1 MKQVLKTR
9 HFIYLHNATI
19 RRQAVVAATAL
30 CMTGCAT
37 APGQNGLS
45 KTFND
50 TFNNPDPC
58 SNNAR
63 NTGLL
68 IGGLAGTLLGAK
80 LGDKDK
86 GAMLAG
92 ALLGGSIGGMIGSDI
107 DERRCALAKV
117 AREYDLQMSFA
128 AVTDNGAVMSDA
140 AIQHSANPNL
150 VKKNAIGNVMSLRDG
165 AAEGGHFNSNSAEL
179 TTRAER
185 YFSAIA
191 DVYNLNQAAQA
202 IADPAQR
209 QRALQSNAQRR
220 LLLVGHT
227 DDTGASSSNAQLSER
242 RARAVAEYL
251 ERRGIPRDQVYYQGA
266 GEIYPVAD
274 NNSDAGRSQN
284 RRVEIVELADDASLS
299 KYLDARRPNYQF
311 YRAVEPAPVLAV
323 ADAPSLPRASA
334 TPMAA
339 HQADRRARSA
349 ASSAGDKTDGKA
361 QASKRVAPGSGTV
374 KPGAGSQPSTSAV
387 ASAARAAPA
396 KGLAHTNGPVID
408 FGGIPLEPGRAG
420 SVVAS
425 VGPVEKQR
433 ALFALI
439 SSAYADEVPSLSDCS
454 QDRPRNS
461 GAVRALK
468 DGATY
473 KVKEHVPGLY
483 GRTWTA
489 QVNGHQVVINKVAVL
504 ANEASL
510 AQIPELKI
518 YANYDPVANRDAR
531 PAVAIRPEVNTYLGE
546 KGILYRVFAK
556 GSAGMQCIDVVF
568 NRNGGTAAKDGNI
581 VYARSSQLYISPFKP
596 VIAN

>member
-1 MKQVLKTR
+1 MKKVLKTR
-9 HFIYLHNATI
+9 YILFSRNLVL

-37 APGQNGLS
+37 APGQNGFAQ
-45 KTFND
+45 TFND

-128 AVTDNGAVMSDA
+128 AVTDDGAVMSDA
-140 AIQHSANPNL
+140 AIQRSANPNQ
-150 VKKNAIGNVMSLRDG
+150 VKKNAIGNVMSLQDG
-165 AAEGGHFNSNSAEL
+165 GTEGGHFNSNSAEL

-209 QRALQSNAQRR
+209 QRALQSSTQRK

-227 DDTGASSSNAQLSER
+227 DDTGTSSINAQLSER

-266 GEIYPVAD
+266 GETYPVAD
-274 NNSDAGRSQN
+274 NNTDAGRSQN

-299 KYLDARRPNYQF
+299 KYLEARRPNYQF
-311 YRAVEPAPVLAV
+311 YRAVEPTPLLAV
-323 ADAPSLPRASA
+323 SDAPSMPRASA
-334 TPMAA
+334 APVAAPQTDGRERTPS
-339 HQADRRARSA
+339 RT
-349 ASSAGDKTDGKA
+349 GDKTAGKA
-361 QASKRVAPGSGTV
+361 QASKSPVRNIGSV
-374 KPGAGSQPSTSAV
+374 KPGNPQPVTPVV
-387 ASAARAAPA
+387 ASATRAAPA
-396 KGLAHTNGPVID
+396 KALARTGGPVID
-408 FGGIPLEPGRAG
+408 FGGVPLEPGRAG
-420 SVVAS
+420 SVVSS
-425 VGPVEKQR
+425 VGRVEQQR
-433 ALFALI
+433 PLFALI
-439 SSAYADEVPSLSDCS
+439 SSAYADEVPPLSDCS

-518 YANYDPVANRDAR
+518 YANYDPATNRDAK

-556 GSAGMQCIDVVF
+556 GNAGMQCIDVVF
-568 NRNGGTAAKDGNI
+568 NRHGGAAAKDGNI
-581 VYARSSQLYISPFKP
+581 VYARSNQLYISPFKP